1 MYSQVPAKILS
12 LSFESIL
19 LVTIDIK
26 HFSPLLFNYLMWLH
40 ELAVSDSLCRPCA
53 GNCSPDVEV
62 LVRALRSRLGRLNL
76 VYVYISGQT
85 NCSGFARRKKK
96 PPSDLFLLVTMS
108 GKIGEMKRGKGGLLS
123 CVWITANCLDEERL
137 MPRVIIFFFHLT
149 ISFSFPLHGHSF
161 SIFMLLS
168 LSTFLFDFYLSS
180 FLSLVLPYLSV
191 LFLSS
196 FFAVPYVCL
205 NRLAS
210 PFLSLV
216 WDQWHLMLS
225 TLPD

>member
-1 MYSQVPAKILS
+1 
-12 LSFESIL
+12 
-19 LVTIDIK
+19 
-26 HFSPLLFNYLMWLH
+26 MWLH

-85 NCSGFARRKKK
+85 NCSGFARRKEK

-137 MPRVIIFFFHLT
+137 MPHVSLSFFF
-149 ISFSFPLHGHSF
+149 IW
-161 SIFMLLS
+161 LS
-168 LSTFLFDFYLSS
+168 LS
-180 FLSLVLPYLSV
+180 PYLSMV
-191 LFLSS
+191 TLSLFLRFSLSLPFCLTSIFPHFSLLYSLTSLFS
-196 FFAVPYVCL
+196 FYPPFLPYHMFAWI
-205 NRLAS
+205 AS
-210 PFLSLV
+210 PPLSSL
-216 WDQWHLMLS
+216 WS
-225 TLPD
+225 GISGI

>member
-1 MYSQVPAKILS
+1 MNWPCLI
-12 LSFESIL
+12 
-19 LVTIDIK
+19 
-26 HFSPLLFNYLMWLH
+26 
-40 ELAVSDSLCRPCA
+40 PCA
-53 GNCSPDVEV
+53 GNCSQDVEV
-62 LVRALRSRLGRLNL
+62 LARALQLRLVRLNL
-76 VYVYISGQT
+76 VYFYISGQT
-85 NCSGFARRKKK
+85 NCSGFARRKK

-137 MPRVIIFFFHLT
+137 MSLVSLSFFHLT

-161 SIFMLLS
+161 SI
-168 LSTFLFDFYLSS
+168 Y
-180 FLSLVLPYLSV
+180 
-191 LFLSS
+191 
-196 FFAVPYVCL
+196 AVPYVCL

>member
-1 MYSQVPAKILS
+1 
-12 LSFESIL
+12 
-19 LVTIDIK
+19 
-26 HFSPLLFNYLMWLH
+26 MWLH

-96 PPSDLFLLVTMS
+96 PSLRPVSAGDHVRKDWRDEARQRRLVELCVDNCKLS
-108 GKIGEMKRGKGGLLS
+108 GWRETHAS
-123 CVWITANCLDEERL
+123 C
-137 MPRVIIFFFHLT
+137 VIIFFFIWLSLSPFLSMVT
-149 ISFSFPLHGHSF
+149 LSLFLRF
-161 SIFMLLS
+161 S